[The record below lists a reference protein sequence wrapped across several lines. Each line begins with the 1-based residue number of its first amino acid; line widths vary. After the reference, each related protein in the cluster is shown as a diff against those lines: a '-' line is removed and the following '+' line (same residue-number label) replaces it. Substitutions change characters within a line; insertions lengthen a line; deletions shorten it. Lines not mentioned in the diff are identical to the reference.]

1 MCPRLQ
7 FVRRAR
13 AVPALALA
21 AASPRACFLLGM
33 LLLCAGIACAQNPP
47 PDAVGQIEGNDISV
61 EGGTAARSGSAT
73 VAPSIFVSNG
83 SSVTVHEG
91 RARMTLF
98 AGGRLDICG
107 PAKFTV
113 LRSGNSIT
121 LALNFG
127 RVRVQLP
134 AQTSLRVF
142 SPTIIA
148 TPLEIS
154 GGSRDVTVGLN
165 LDDSLCVLASSGA
178 IQLEHQ
184 FTGERLIVPQ
194 TGEFSLSAGRL
205 VPVAGA
211 PGSCQCLAEERRA
224 MPPPPAATPDFA
236 VATPPRPAPEPSSAA
251 SPESPPP
258 AAEKAA
264 EPSVEFSVPAHANEA
279 HPVAP
284 PAKGAP
290 PASPPPASVPVYT
303 VVVPPL
309 TFSASSP
316 APPPDPTSDMFL
328 LIREARVLPDWE
340 FTGRVEVPG
349 FIGAMQH
356 ALGEKAAA
364 NEPAPPPKKKKG
376 GFWASLK
383 RVFGGGGEE

>member
-1 MCPRLQ
+1 MRPRLQ
-7 FVRRAR
+7 FVLRAR
-13 AVPALALA
+13 VVAAFARAARAGFVLA
-21 AASPRACFLLGM
+21 M
-33 LLLCAGIACAQNPP
+33 LVLCAAIARGQNPP
-47 PDAVGQIEGNDISV
+47 PGAVGQAEGNDISV
-61 EGGTAARSGSAT
+61 EGGTAARNGTAT
-73 VAPSIFVSNG
+73 VAPSIYVSNG
-83 SSVTVHEG
+83 STVTVHSG

-113 LRSGNSIT
+113 LRSGDSIT

-154 GGSRDVTVGLN
+154 GGPRDVTVGLN

-184 FTGERLIVPQ
+184 FTGEKLIVPQ
-194 TGEFSLSAGRL
+194 AGEFFLSSGRL
-205 VPVAGA
+205 VPVAGT
-211 PGSCQCLAEERRA
+211 PGSCNCLADEPRA
-224 MPPPPAATPDFA
+224 LPALPGPSPEFA
-236 VATPPRPAPEPSSAA
+236 AAIAPRSVTELGTASAANTQPAPGAEPN
-251 SPESPPP
+251 
-258 AAEKAA
+258 A
-264 EPSVEFSVPAHANEA
+264 EPSVEFSIPAHANDA

-284 PAKGAP
+284 PVRGAAPAAP
-290 PASPPPASVPVYT
+290 PAAVPVYT
-303 VVVPPL
+303 VVLPPL

-316 APPPDPTSDMFL
+316 APPPDPTPDMFL

-340 FTGRVEVPG
+340 FSGRVEVPG

-356 ALGEKAAA
+356 ALGEKPAATTP
-364 NEPAPPPKKKKG
+364 EPAPKKKQG

-383 RVFGGGGEE
+383 RLFGGGE

>member
-7 FVRRAR
+7 FVGNAR
-13 AVPALALA
+13 ALSALARCA
-21 AASPRACFLLGM
+21 RAGFLVGTLLLG
-33 LLLCAGIACAQNPP
+33 AVAARAQSPP
-47 PDAVGQIEGNDISV
+47 PLSVGQVEGNDISV
-61 EGGTAARSGSAT
+61 EGGGAARNGTPT
-73 VAPSIFVSNG
+73 VAPSIYVSNG
-83 SSVTVHEG
+83 STVTVHSG

-98 AGGRLDICG
+98 AGGKLEICG

-113 LRSGNSIT
+113 LLSGDSVT

-154 GGSRDVTVGLN
+154 GGARDVTVGLN

-184 FTGERLIVPQ
+184 FTGEKLIVPQ
-194 TGEFSLSAGRL
+194 AGEFFLNSGRL
-205 VPVAGA
+205 VPVAGR
-211 PGSCQCLAEERRA
+211 PGSCQCFAEERRTV
-224 MPPPPAATPDFA
+224 PPPAAPPPEFA
-236 VATPPRPAPEPSSAA
+236 VTTPPPTAPEPSAA
-251 SPESPPP
+251 SSQPPP
-258 AAEKAA
+258 PSAEPIA

-284 PAKGAP
+284 PARGEHAVH
-290 PASPPPASVPVYT
+290 PPASVPVYA
-303 VVVPPL
+303 VVLPPL
-309 TFSASSP
+309 TFSAFSP
-316 APPPDPTSDMFL
+316 APPPDPTPDMFL
-328 LIREARVLPDWE
+328 LIREARVLPEWE

-356 ALGEKAAA
+356 ALGEKSAA
-364 NEPAPPPKKKKG
+364 NEPAQAPKRRKG
-376 GFWASLK
+376 GFWAALK
-383 RVFGGGGEE
+383 HFFGGGGEE